1 MQSASHLQF
10 QRTTAFM
17 PPSSTAAIAPTP
29 SPDVLTPVDCTATLL
44 SDASPQSTSSDSD
57 SEDSDTVDLHALSA
71 PVPFNLHGRFRSESG
86 ASSGSFGSAT
96 LNRIEFLEVAKKVKR
111 DGVSYYVIDVYLHR
125 SEHQRR
131 SSESA
136 YTPTAAARISGSDL
150 IDFMLN
156 EREPD
161 YQIEHRFADFRE
173 LKNSLQVV
181 AEQHAPECVHCQTL
195 SAYLMHAD
203 NQSWT
208 VKRLLKSTSS
218 RQELLSKFVN
228 GVLSLTSESEANNRL
243 CLANDQV
250 MEMVEAFLKRHYE
263 VSLGII

>member
-1 MQSASHLQF
+1 
-10 QRTTAFM
+10 M
-17 PPSSTAAIAPTP
+17 PPSPTAATPTP
-29 SPDVLTPVDCTATLL
+29 SPDVLTPIDCTHTLL
-44 SDASPQSTSSDSD
+44 SDASPQSSSDS
-57 SEDSDTVDLHALSA
+57 EYSDTADLRALSA
-71 PVPFNLHGRFRSESG
+71 PVPLNLHGRFRSESG
-86 ASSGSFGSAT
+86 TSSGSMGSAT

-111 DGVSYYVIDVYLHR
+111 DGVSYYVVDVYLQR

-136 YTPTAAARISGSDL
+136 YNPTAASRISGSDL

-161 YQIEHRFADFRE
+161 YQVEHRFADFRE
-173 LKNSLQVV
+173 LKNALQVV
-181 AEQHAPECVHCQTL
+181 AEQHAPGCVHCQTL
-195 SAYLMHAD
+195 SAYLMHDD

-208 VKRLLKSTSS
+208 VKRLLKSTAS

-243 CLANDQV
+243 CFANDQV
-250 MEMVEAFLKRHYE
+250 MDMVEAFLRRHYE